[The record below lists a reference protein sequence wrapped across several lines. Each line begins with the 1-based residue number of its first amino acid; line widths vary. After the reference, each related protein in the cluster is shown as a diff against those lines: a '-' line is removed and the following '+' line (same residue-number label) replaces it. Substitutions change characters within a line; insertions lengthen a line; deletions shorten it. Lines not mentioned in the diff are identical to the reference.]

1 MFTQNPFIAVTEL
14 ITPAGLQIYIILM
27 ILAVI
32 FGTLF
37 DLLDGKKARFFFQER
52 RRSRAAATRHLGSFE
67 VAAIALRTLL
77 TDIITFGEFNNPRR
91 RISHVLLFYGFLLYL
106 LTTLLLV
113 FGYPAD
119 YADSA
124 NSVHSSP
131 PALIPLLWYGG
142 ILLNLLGGYWF
153 FFFLRVNVT
162 HDGHSPWRLQRA
174 DIFIVLLL
182 ASLTSALLF
191 GLAQALRQDVATRV
205 LVVLYLVFT
214 TLLCL
219 SVPWSKFA
227 HMFYKPAVALQ
238 KRLDEASGA
247 SDLPRPQ

>member
-1 MFTQNPFIAVTEL
+1 MFTSNPFIAVTEL
-14 ITPAGLQIYIILM
+14 ITPVGLQIFVILM

-32 FGTLF
+32 LGTLF
-37 DLLDGKKARFFFQER
+37 DLLDGRKIRFFMQER
-52 RRSRAAATRHLGSFE
+52 RKSRAAATRHLGGAE
-67 VAAIALRTLL
+67 VAAIALKTLR
-77 TDIITFGEFNNPRR
+77 TDIITFGEFHNPPR

-119 YADSA
+119 
-124 NSVHSSP
+124 SVHSRP

-191 GLAQALRQDVATRV
+191 GIAQTLQFTGTTRV
-205 LVVLYLVFT
+205 LVVLYLIFT

-227 HMFYKPAVALQ
+227 HMFYKPVVALQ

>member
-1 MFTQNPFIAVTEL
+1 MFTKNPFIAVTEL

-32 FGTLF
+32 LGTLF
-37 DLLDGKKARFFFQER
+37 DLLDGKKIRFFFQER
-52 RRSRAAATRHLGSFE
+52 RRSRAAATRHLGAGE
-67 VAAIALRTLL
+67 VAAIALRTLR

-113 FGYPAD
+113 FGQHAD
-119 YADSA
+119 FTDSA
-124 NSVHSSP
+124 LV
-131 PALIPLLWYGG
+131 PLLWYGG

-191 GLAQALRQDVATRV
+191 GIAHAVQFAVATRV
-205 LVVLYLVFT
+205 LVVLYLIFT